1 MKKRFFNAIF
11 PLILLIIIF
20 SCDKIPTEA
29 DYKGVSLYRTKGDYF
44 ENVVVW
50 MSKDEGKI
58 AGKPGFPLRNLYI
71 TETDTINRNRA
82 RIVDGYV
89 LDGEGTL
96 RDAYLSITYK
106 EYLLW
111 LERYDELSFPDDTI
125 WKYMLDL
132 DPYLELWRAKDN
144 EAFLGYTVNSK
155 LDTVGLKQIILDGRI
170 EEFFTRLK

>member
-1 MKKRFFNAIF
+1 MKTK
-11 PLILLIIIF
+11 ILLLF
-20 SCDKIPTEA
+20 FTVLLMLSSCDKITTEA
-29 DYKGVSLYRTKGDYF
+29 DYKGVSLYRTNGDYF

-50 MSKDEGKI
+50 MNKDGGV
-58 AGKPGFPLRNLYI
+58 AGKPGFPLSNLYI

-96 RDAYLSITYK
+96 RDAYLSVTYK
-106 EYLLW
+106 DYLLW

-125 WKYMLDL
+125 WKYMIDL

-144 EAFLGYTVNSK
+144 EDFTANSEVSK
-155 LDTVGLKQIILDGRI
+155 LDTVGLKQIILDGKI
-170 EEFFTRLK
+170 EEYFTRLK

>member
-1 MKKRFFNAIF
+1 M
-11 PLILLIIIF
+11 LS
-20 SCDKIPTEA
+20 SCDKISTEA

-50 MSKDEGKI
+50 MSRDGDKI
-58 AGKPGFPLRNLYI
+58 AGNPAFPLSNLNI
-71 TETDTINRNRA
+71 TKTDTINRNRA

-96 RDAYLSITYK
+96 RDAYLSFTYK

-111 LERYDELSFPDDTI
+111 LERYDELSFPVDTV

-144 EAFLGYTVNSK
+144 EAFTANSEVSK
-155 LDTVGLKQIILDGRI
+155 LDTVDLKQIILDGKI